1 MVTVL
6 AAIVS
11 TVKIL
16 REFVNPTSG
25 DKTMVATIPT
35 DMELYVLI
43 AAIAFALVF
52 SVAAFI
58 WRYAEHNAKYAL
70 DRESN
75 KIFGKKGA
83 KFVGIEIFVI
93 AVTAVI
99 AYYGA
104 AIAPGRFGII
114 EPELFDYILA
124 AALVALVAGVVLT
137 ILFNEG
143 MTGLSKFI
151 LQKVD
156 EAEKAADDLVKA
168 ADKAVKLTKKQKKQ
182 LKEMQELQELQALL
196 APKAEE
202 KTEEVPKEEEVKE

>member
-1 MVTVL
+1 M
-6 AAIVS
+6 
-11 TVKIL
+11 
-16 REFVNPTSG
+16 
-25 DKTMVATIPT
+25 
-35 DMELYVLI
+35 
-43 AAIAFALVF
+43 
-52 SVAAFI
+52 
-58 WRYAEHNAKYAL
+58 
-70 DRESN
+70 
-75 KIFGKKGA
+75 
-83 KFVGIEIFVI
+83 
-93 AVTAVI
+93 
-99 AYYGA
+99 A